1 MSAVTHQAPRRNG
14 TGSAPPALRIT
25 GLSKTFG
32 ATRALIAAALDIRV
46 VADRALALTSLQ
58 RRSTV

>member
-1 MSAVTHQAPRRNG
+1 MSAATHQAPRCNG
-14 TGSAPPALRIT
+14 TGSALPALRIT

>member
-1 MSAVTHQAPRRNG
+1 MSAATHQAPRRNG

-46 VADRALALTSLQ
+46 VLIAPSR
-58 RRSTV
+58 